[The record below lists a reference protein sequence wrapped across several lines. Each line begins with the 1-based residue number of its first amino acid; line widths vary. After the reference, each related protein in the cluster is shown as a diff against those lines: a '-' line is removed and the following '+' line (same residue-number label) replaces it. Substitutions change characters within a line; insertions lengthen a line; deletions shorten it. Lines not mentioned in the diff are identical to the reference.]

1 MTVLP
6 GISGTLFPSRYLA
19 DGLERGV
26 GSPLTPE
33 SFEAQRRRFLAWW
46 RRLESECGPA
56 TGVRAIFD
64 LAAMPLAALL
74 GFRARRVSFDRDRVV
89 AQLETRR
96 GAVVGLVVLPWAARL
111 PERWRD
117 LTAAARQAGARW
129 CVLVAPPFVV
139 LAEAHAGAVRRSV
152 DFRLPEALDGRSFA
166 RLWTL
171 AHAGAFEGH
180 GPSQIDSLVAHA
192 RGFQDRVREDLQQGV
207 LLALDALG
215 SAVSPPQSPGRPTY
229 RPGGPAYRPG
239 RPTYRPGGPAYR
251 PGGPAYGTFD
261 ERLTLVYRILFLLFA
276 EAHDL
281 VPARHPLFG
290 GAYAVGR
297 LSRDALAGGR
307 SAVGLW
313 DGLAA
318 ITRLSRSGCRHDDL
332 IVRPFNGRL
341 FARASAPSLE
351 RSPRGRIARRSDT
364 ARDSA
369 LARTLIALATRP
381 GRAGREEISYADLGV
396 EQLGAVYERVLDV
409 EIGGGRVF
417 RPGNSAGL
425 KSRPPSTHSVR
436 RKQSGTFYTPQP
448 LAEFVVRRTLAPL
461 VANRS
466 TDEILALRVLD
477 PAMGS
482 GAFLV
487 AACRYLAGAYERA
500 LLDAGRIAEPDLTD
514 DARAGIRRL
523 IAERCLAGVDVNP
536 VAVQLARLSL
546 WLTSL
551 ASGKPL
557 GFLDHRL
564 RVGNSLIGTTPGDL
578 WRERPRR
585 GALRLRSGQATRQRG
600 PSTLFDDV
608 DLEATLRQVVRPLG
622 DLLSRRDDTV
632 DVVRNKEAIW
642 GRLTGSRSP
651 LEPWRR
657 ACDLWCAQW
666 FWPDAGK
673 LGAPSSAEIRAAVD
687 GLLRHDRTLD
697 AGRLQSRLA
706 VSREIARQLGFF
718 HWPLEFADV
727 FYEPDG
733 TPRARA
739 GFDAII
745 GNPPWEMLRADAGAE
760 HRHHLVRFLRESS
773 FYPACDRGH
782 VNLYQPF
789 LERALSL
796 VRPGGRIGLILP
808 WGLATDDGAA
818 SLRRMLLDRVSV
830 DTVAGLENGAGL
842 FPIHR
847 GLRFLTLVA
856 DRPATPAPASREIRM
871 RCGIRTGADI
881 EALPDVD
888 DAGDESAFPV
898 RLTRETIALVGGS
911 ALRIPDLRSARDL
924 DWLLQVARA
933 HPRLGA
939 AEGWALSFGRELN
952 ASDDHEHFGRAG
964 LPVLEGKCI
973 APFQVETAAATQFI
987 LATVAERLLPGRHF
1001 DRPRLAYRDVSGASN
1016 QRTLIAAIL
1025 PAGVVTTH
1033 TLFCLRTPLPLV
1045 QQHFL
1050 SGLFN
1055 SYVLNTLVRLLM
1067 GSHVTTSLVEALPV
1081 PRWCGSPLQ
1090 LEIAR
1095 GAERLAAPRE
1105 NHVED
1110 DSALQA
1116 SVARLYHLDSQV
1128 FGRILESFPLVPA
1141 RDRERAFGRLKLH
1154 TGEA

>member
-1 MTVLP
+1 VTALP

-19 DGLERGV
+19 DGLERDV
-26 GSPLTPE
+26 GSPLIPE
-33 SFEAQRRRFLAWW
+33 RFEAQRRRCLAWW
-46 RRLESECGPA
+46 RRLEQECGPA
-56 TGVRAIFD
+56 TGLRAVFD

-74 GFRARRVSFDRDRVV
+74 EFRARRVSFDRDRVV
-89 AQLETRR
+89 AELETRT
-96 GAVVGLVVLPWAARL
+96 GAVVGLVVLPWASRL
-111 PERWRD
+111 PARWRD
-117 LTAAARQAGARW
+117 LTAAARRAGATW

-139 LAEAHAGAVRRSV
+139 LAEAHGGAVRRSV
-152 DFRLPEALDGRSFA
+152 DFRLPDALDSRSFA
-166 RLWTL
+166 RFWTL
-171 AHAGAFEGH
+171 AHAGAFEGQ
-180 GPSQIDSLVAHA
+180 GSARIDELVAQA
-192 RGFQDRVREDLQQGV
+192 RGFQDRVRQDLQEGV
-207 LLALDALG
+207 LLALDALA
-215 SAVSPPQSPGRPTY
+215 SVLSPPPSPGRPTY
-229 RPGGPAYRPG
+229 DP
-239 RPTYRPGGPAYR
+239 
-251 PGGPAYGTFD
+251 FD
-261 ERLTLVYRILFLLFA
+261 ERLTLVYRVLFLLFA

-290 GAYAVGR
+290 GAYAVGG

-307 SAVGLW
+307 RAVGLW

-351 RSPRGRIARRSDT
+351 RRRRGRTARRSDT

-369 LARTLIALATRP
+369 LARTLVALATRP
-381 GRAGREEISYADLGV
+381 GRGGREEISYADLGV
-396 EQLGAVYERVLDV
+396 EQLGAVYERVLD
-409 EIGGGRVF
+409 
-417 RPGNSAGL
+417 L
-425 KSRPPSTHSVR
+425 DH

-461 VANRS
+461 VSNRS
-466 TDEILALRVLD
+466 PDEILTLRVLD

-500 LLDAGRIAEPDLTD
+500 LVDAGRIAEPDLTGD
-514 DARAGIRRL
+514 TRAGIRRL

-536 VAVQLARLSL
+536 VAVQLARLSM

-578 WRERPRR
+578 WRHKRH
-585 GALRLRSGQATRQRG
+585 GALRLRSGQATTA
-600 PSTLFDDV
+600 PLFDDV

-622 DLLSRRDDTV
+622 DLLARRDDTV

-642 GRLTGSRSP
+642 GRLISSRSP

-666 FWPDAGK
+666 FWPDSGT
-673 LGAPSSAEIRAAVD
+673 LGAPSPAEIRAAID

-697 AGRLQSRLA
+697 AGRLESRLA
-706 VSREIARQLGFF
+706 VSRDVAGRLGFF

-733 TPRARA
+733 APRPRA
-739 GFDAII
+739 GFDAVI
-745 GNPPWEMLRADAGAE
+745 GNPPWEMLRADSGAE
-760 HRHHLVRFLRESS
+760 HRHPLMRFLRESS
-773 FYPACDRGH
+773 FYPSCDRGH
-782 VNLYQPF
+782 LNLYQPF

-796 VRPGGRIGLILP
+796 ARPGGRVGLILP

-818 SLRRMLLDRVSV
+818 SLRRMLFDRMSV
-830 DTVAGLENGAGL
+830 DTIAGLENGAGL

-856 DRPATPAPASREIRM
+856 DRPTTTTAPSREVRM

-881 EALPDVD
+881 DALPDID

-898 RLTRETIALVGGS
+898 RLTRETIALVGGP

-924 DWLLQVARA
+924 DWIQQLART

-952 ASDDHEHFGRAG
+952 ASDDRGHFGQAG

-973 APFQVETAAATQFI
+973 APFHVETTGVTQFI
-987 LATVAERLLPGRHF
+987 LESVAKELLPNRSF
-1001 DRPRLAYRDVSGASN
+1001 DRPRLAYRDVSGATN
-1016 QRTLIAAIL
+1016 QRTLIAAVL

-1033 TLFCLRTPLPLV
+1033 TLFCLRTPVPPV

-1055 SYVLNTLVRLLM
+1055 SYVLNAVVRLLM
-1067 GSHVTTSLVEALPV
+1067 GSHVTTSLVESLPV
-1081 PRWCGSPLQ
+1081 PPWRGTALQ
-1090 LEIAR
+1090 FDIALA
-1095 GAERLAAPRE
+1095 AERLAAPRD
-1105 NHVED
+1105 NHGED
-1110 DSALQA
+1110 DSTLQA
-1116 SVARLYHLDSQV
+1116 SVARLYDLDSQV

-1141 RDRERAFGRLKLH
+1141 RDRERALMRLKHH
-1154 TGEA
+1154 TGDA

>member
-1 MTVLP
+1 MTALP
-6 GISGTLFPSRYLA
+6 GIGGTLFPSRYLA
-19 DGLERGV
+19 DGLERAV
-26 GSPLTPE
+26 GSPLAPE
-33 SFEAQRRRFLAWW
+33 SFEAQRRRCLAWW
-46 RRLESECGPA
+46 RRLESVCGPA
-56 TGVRAIFD
+56 TGLRAIFD
-64 LAAMPLAALL
+64 VAAMPLAALL

-89 AQLETRR
+89 AQLETPT
-96 GAVVGLVVLPWAARL
+96 GAVVGLVVLPWAARV

-117 LTAAARQAGARW
+117 LTAAARQAGGRW

-139 LAEAHAGAVRRSV
+139 LAEAHGGAVRRSV
-152 DFRLPEALDGRSFA
+152 DFRLPEALDSRSFA
-166 RLWTL
+166 RFWTL
-171 AHAGAFEGH
+171 AHAGAFDGH
-180 GPSQIDSLVAHA
+180 GSSRIDGLVAHA

-207 LLALDALG
+207 LLALDALA
-215 SAVSPPQSPGRPTY
+215 SVLSPPQSPGRPTE
-229 RPGGPAYRPG
+229 AS
-239 RPTYRPGGPAYR
+239 
-251 PGGPAYGTFD
+251 FD
-261 ERLTLVYRILFLLFA
+261 ERLTLVYRVLFLLFA

-351 RSPRGRIARRSDT
+351 RRPRGRTARRSDPT
-364 ARDSA
+364 RDSA

-381 GRAGREEISYADLGV
+381 GRGGREEISYADLGV
-396 EQLGAVYERVLDV
+396 EQLGAVYERVLDLD
-409 EIGGGRVF
+409 GG
-417 RPGNSAGL
+417 L
-425 KSRPPSTHSVR
+425 R

-466 TDEILALRVLD
+466 TEEILALRVLD

-500 LLDAGRIAEPDLTD
+500 LLDAGRIAEPDLTE

-578 WRERPRR
+578 WRQKSRSR
-585 GALRLRSGQATRQRG
+585 ALRLRSG
-600 PSTLFDDV
+600 PSTSLRAGQAMPLFDDV

-632 DVVRNKEAIW
+632 DVVKDKEAIW

-673 LGAPSSAEIRAAVD
+673 PGAPSSAEIRAAVD

-697 AGRLQSRLA
+697 AGRLESRLA
-706 VSREIARQLGFF
+706 VSRDVARQLGFF

-733 TPRARA
+733 APRTRA
-739 GFDAII
+739 GFDAVI

-796 VRPGGRIGLILP
+796 ARPGGRIGLILP

-818 SLRRMLLDRVSV
+818 SLRRLLFDRLSV

-856 DRPATPAPASREIRM
+856 DRPATTTPPPREVRM

-924 DWLLQVARA
+924 DWILQVARA

-952 ASDDHEHFGRAG
+952 ASDDRGHFGRAG

-973 APFQVETAAATQFI
+973 APFHVETTAATQFI
-987 LATVAERLLPGRHF
+987 LATVAARLLPSRSF
-1001 DRPRLAYRDVSGASN
+1001 DRPRLAYRDVSGATN

-1067 GSHVTTSLVEALPV
+1067 GSHVTTSLVESLPV
-1081 PRWCGSPLQ
+1081 PRWCGSTLQ
-1090 LEIAR
+1090 LDIAH
-1095 GAERLAAPRE
+1095 AAKRLAAPRD
-1105 NHVED
+1105 NPVDD
-1110 DSALQA
+1110 DSGLQA
-1116 SVARLYHLDSQV
+1116 SVARLYDLDSQV

-1141 RDRERAFGRLKLH
+1141 RDRERALMRLKHH
-1154 TGEA
+1154 TGDA